1 MMNEAELWSKV
12 LSGDMTALSLLYK
25 QNYNLLFNWGM
36 RFVSDEEF
44 VKDCIQDVFV
54 KICSSRK
61 LSSTPYVRSYLLTS
75 LRNMIF
81 DRVASAHDDVSISGR
96 LFEIDD
102 NDSGIELLFK
112 DDDDSRMLGRRLV
125 MAYNS
130 LTYNQ
135 RVSVY
140 LRYVR
145 GLSYKEIAAVMEMNP
160 QSAMNLVS
168 RALKSLRSEMGA
180 TPFLIYLCML
190 LS

>member
-81 DRVASAHDDVSISGR
+81 DRVASAHDDVSITGR

-168 RALKSLRSEMGA
+168 RALKSLRAEMGA

>member
-1 MMNEAELWSKV
+1 MMNEAELWRKV

-125 MAYNS
+125 LAYNS

-168 RALKSLRSEMGA
+168 RALKSLRAEMGA
-180 TPFLIYLCML
+180 TPFLVYLCML

>member
-81 DRVASAHDDVSISGR
+81 ERVASAHDDVSISGR

>member
-36 RFVSDEEF
+36 RFVPDEEF

-168 RALKSLRSEMGA
+168 RALKSLRAEMGA

>member
-81 DRVASAHDDVSISGR
+81 DRVASAHDDVSITGR

-102 NDSGIELLFK
+102 NDSGIEQLFK

-135 RVSVY
+135 RGSVY

>member
-1 MMNEAELWSKV
+1 MMNEVELWSKV

-81 DRVASAHDDVSISGR
+81 DRVASAHDDVSITGR

-102 NDSGIELLFK
+102 NDSGIEQLFK